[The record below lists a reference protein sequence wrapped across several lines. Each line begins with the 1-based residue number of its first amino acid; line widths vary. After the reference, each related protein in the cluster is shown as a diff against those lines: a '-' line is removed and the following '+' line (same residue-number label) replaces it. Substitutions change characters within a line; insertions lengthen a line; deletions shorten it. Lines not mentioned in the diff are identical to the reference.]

1 MADAGELLRDA
12 QYAFYNIT
20 HGESPDNRKNKARA
34 KSLARKIIRKFPT
47 SAEADQAHQILEKMD
62 PNTSTQSML
71 RLSEHPF
78 DPLDQHD
85 RPHQTDDG
93 RTPARESADPVNRD
107 WKKLLLELTHIRS
120 FERNVLLVAAFLL
133 VTLLPFGA
141 LIIAA
146 MLIFLLG
153 PFDKY
158 HPEGTQETLDRLYV
172 QLDSWV
178 SKRSAR

>member
-1 MADAGELLRDA
+1 MADAGELLRSA
-12 QYAFYNIT
+12 QYAFHNIT
-20 HGESPDNRKNKARA
+20 HGESPDNRKNKAHA
-34 KSLARKIIRKFPT
+34 KSLAQRIIRKFPT
-47 SAEADQAHQILEKMD
+47 SIEAGQAHEILEKLD
-62 PNTSTQSML
+62 PATAARSML
-71 RLSEHPF
+71 RPSEHPF
-78 DPLDQHD
+78 NPIDQHD
-85 RPHQTDDG
+85 RPHQPDD
-93 RTPARESADPVNRD
+93 RRAPARESADPVHRD
-107 WKKLLLELTHIRS
+107 WKKLLLELTQIRP
-120 FERNVLLVAAFLL
+120 FERNLLLVAAFLL

-178 SKRSAR
+178 GKRSAR